1 MFISLSSVWVS
12 PTCYHSCL
20 FVLIFIHNK
29 CRNREP
35 VYSYNYR
42 SLVKGTCRRLCAAT
56 SPQGLV
62 LPSWPDHMKMMM
74 ITRSWSWS

>member
-1 MFISLSSVWVS
+1 MEQVTADTYL
-12 PTCYHSCL
+12 PPK
-20 FVLIFIHNK
+20 NPP
-29 CRNREP
+29 NRP
-35 VYSYNYR
+35 RR
-42 SLVKGTCRRLCAAT
+42 STGTCRRLCAAT